1 MSKTLY
7 VDLNT
12 WRGLPLT
19 IIFIINKSAD
29 YYYHHHQG
37 LRTHFFLSCKHLG
50 SGLTVAL
57 LCMYN
62 GVLRAKI
69 TSLIVF
75 LIFKADYIVLL
86 IITQTL

>member
-1 MSKTLY
+1 M
-7 VDLNT
+7 
-12 WRGLPLT
+12 
-19 IIFIINKSAD
+19 
-29 YYYHHHQG
+29 
-37 LRTHFFLSCKHLG
+37 
-50 SGLTVAL
+50 AL